1 MSDFRAAL
9 PQFFV
14 PHVVGAWRGFRDAIA
29 KSLQELAGE
38 IDKALNG
45 LGITENPT
53 LYVLVKDGGDGLG
66 DVFQYKEKGDRYL
79 EDKAF
84 RYYSGSV
91 RTKKTLIAAVCD
103 ENQTAAMV
111 MCVIPVETK
120 QHEQI
125 SLRNMSSF
133 QL

>member
-1 MSDFRAAL
+1 M
-9 PQFFV
+9 
-14 PHVVGAWRGFRDAIA
+14 
-29 KSLQELAGE
+29 AGE
-38 IDKALNG
+38 IDKALNS

-84 RYYSGSV
+84 RYSFYIVNVTVEQNKEIFTVWEEDKPGSV

-111 MCVIPVETK
+111 TCVIPVETK

>member
-1 MSDFRAAL
+1 M
-9 PQFFV
+9 
-14 PHVVGAWRGFRDAIA
+14 
-29 KSLQELAGE
+29 
-38 IDKALNG
+38 
-45 LGITENPT
+45 
-53 LYVLVKDGGDGLG
+53 LVKDGGDGLG

-84 RYYSGSV
+84 RYSFCIVNVTVEQNKEIFTVWEEDKPGSV
-91 RTKKTLIAAVCD
+91 PAKKTLIEAVCD

-111 MCVIPVETK
+111 TCVIPVETK